1 MRKSNSSILG
11 KYSDGSGRKKG
22 SSKDSGI
29 VEYRQLYKG
38 EIRAKTV
45 TEKKVQ
51 TLEDKI
57 TARDYRAN
65 EDKKKDEE
73 SAQITIGGVS
83 YIVRSEDASPD
94 RIRKVG
100 DLADEIYKETRD
112 RNPYIA
118 SLKTAI
124 MALFEASDR
133 LITLRAENNALKTEL
148 MYYKQKDK
156 LNGDQDKNKPEPT
169 PMEKLASSSISGSV
183 LFSHLKD
190 KDKDKNKDDEK
201 KD

>member
-11 KYSDGSGRKKG
+11 KYTDG
-22 SSKDSGI
+22 SSKKGAKSDTGI
-29 VEYRQLYKG
+29 FEYKQLYKG
-38 EIRAKTV
+38 EIQARNV

-57 TARDYRAN
+57 AARDYRAN
-65 EDKKKDEE
+65 EDKKKEEE
-73 SAQITIGGVS
+73 SAQITIGGIS

-100 DLADEIYKETRD
+100 DLADEIYKETREN
-112 RNPYIA
+112 NPYIA

-124 MALFEASDR
+124 LSLFDACDK

-156 LNGDQDKNKPEPT
+156 INEENVKKPDPT
-169 PMEKLASSSISGSV
+169 PMEQLAETSSIGKSV
-183 LFSHLKD
+183 LFSHIKD
-190 KDKDKNKDDEK
+190 NEK
-201 KD
+201 KN

>member
-11 KYSDGSGRKKG
+11 KYSAGSHSKKG
-22 SSKDSGI
+22 TTDTGI
-29 VEYRQLYKG
+29 VEYKQLYKG
-38 EIRAKTV
+38 VMSAKTV

-57 TARDYRAN
+57 AARDYRSN

-73 SAQITIGGVS
+73 SAQITIGGIS

-112 RNPYIA
+112 NNPYIA

-124 MALFEASDR
+124 MSLFEACDR

-156 LNGDQDKNKPEPT
+156 LNEEKNEKPDPT
-169 PMEKLASSSISGSV
+169 PMEKLAETSSIGKSI
-183 LFSHLKD
+183 LFSHIKD
-190 KDKDKNKDDEK
+190 NEK

>member
-11 KYSDGSGRKKG
+11 KYTDVSGKKG
-22 SSKDSGI
+22 SKSDSGI
-29 VEYRQLYKG
+29 VEYKQLYKG
-38 EIRAKTV
+38 EIKAKTV

-57 TARDYRAN
+57 AARDYRAN
-65 EDKKKDEE
+65 EDKKKEEE
-73 SAQITIGGVS
+73 SAQVTIGGIS

-112 RNPYIA
+112 NNPYIA

-124 MALFEASDR
+124 MSLFEACDR

-156 LNGDQDKNKPEPT
+156 LNEDNVKKPDPT
-169 PMEKLASSSISGSV
+169 PMEELADRSSIGKSI
-183 LFSHLKD
+183 LFSHIKD
-190 KDKDKNKDDEK
+190 NEK

>member
-11 KYSDGSGRKKG
+11 KYSDGSNKKKG
-22 SSKDSGI
+22 SKDSGI

-38 EIRAKTV
+38 EISAKNV

-57 TARDYRAN
+57 AARDYRAN
-65 EDKKKDEE
+65 DDKKKDEE
-73 SAQITIGGVS
+73 SAQITIGGIS

-100 DLADEIYKETRD
+100 DLADEIYRETRD
-112 RNPYIA
+112 NNPYIA
-118 SLKTAI
+118 SLKTAR
-124 MALFEASDR
+124 MSLFEACDT
-133 LITLRAENNALKTEL
+133 LITLRAENTALKTEL

-156 LNGDQDKNKPEPT
+156 LNEEKEKKPDPT
-169 PMEKLASSSISGSV
+169 PMEKLAESSSIGKSI

-190 KDKDKNKDDEK
+190 NEK

>member
-11 KYSDGSGRKKG
+11 KYSDGSNKKKG
-22 SSKDSGI
+22 SKDSGI

-38 EIRAKTV
+38 EISAKNV

-57 TARDYRAN
+57 AARDYRAN
-65 EDKKKDEE
+65 DDKKKDEE
-73 SAQITIGGVS
+73 SAQITIGGIS

-100 DLADEIYKETRD
+100 DLADEIYKGTRD
-112 RNPYIA
+112 NNPYIA

-124 MALFEASDR
+124 MSLFEACDR

-156 LNGDQDKNKPEPT
+156 LNEEKEKKPDPT
-169 PMEKLASSSISGSV
+169 PMEKLAESSSIGKSI

-190 KDKDKNKDDEK
+190 NEK

>member
-11 KYSDGSGRKKG
+11 KYSDGSNKKKG
-22 SSKDSGI
+22 SKDSGI

-38 EIRAKTV
+38 EISAKNV

-57 TARDYRAN
+57 AARDYRAN
-65 EDKKKDEE
+65 DDKKKDEE
-73 SAQITIGGVS
+73 SAQITIGGIS

-100 DLADEIYKETRD
+100 DLADEIYRETRD
-112 RNPYIA
+112 NNPYIA

-124 MALFEASDR
+124 MSLFEACDR

-156 LNGDQDKNKPEPT
+156 LNEEKEKKPDPT
-169 PMEKLASSSISGSV
+169 PMEKLAESSSIGKSI

-190 KDKDKNKDDEK
+190 NEK

>member
-11 KYSDGSGRKKG
+11 KYSDGSNKKKG
-22 SSKDSGI
+22 SKDSGI

-38 EIRAKTV
+38 EISAKNV

-57 TARDYRAN
+57 AARDYRAN
-65 EDKKKDEE
+65 DDKKKDEE
-73 SAQITIGGVS
+73 SAQITIGGIS

-112 RNPYIA
+112 NNPYIA

-124 MALFEASDR
+124 MSLFEACDR

-156 LNGDQDKNKPEPT
+156 LNEEKEKKPDPT
-169 PMEKLASSSISGSV
+169 PMEKLAESSSIGKSI
-183 LFSHLKD
+183 LFSHIKD
-190 KDKDKNKDDEK
+190 NEK